1 VHSER
6 IPALQLL
13 SRKPSI
19 LASKSF
25 LHKSSKDPLCST
37 FDLFY
42 WNRKM
47 QVEIGLGGAQL
58 HQHCPWRD
66 NNKQTDSGNYSL
78 LAAGTSHIGR
88 ET

>member
-1 VHSER
+1 
-6 IPALQLL
+6 
-13 SRKPSI
+13 
-19 LASKSF
+19 
-25 LHKSSKDPLCST
+25 
-37 FDLFY
+37 
-42 WNRKM
+42 M